1 MSAAPEINAT
11 FRSNGF
17 TEELAPGPIGGPG
30 AWRGPD
36 IAKRADEW
44 TYALS
49 AAEIRELDDAM
60 QRTRTSQI
68 LDIDKAAFNLSTLA
82 ATLAEIK
89 HQLLEGQGFVLIR
102 GVPVAD
108 YTLEDRHAFTG
119 ASACTLV
126 RHDRKTPRGISS
138 AMSATSATIS
148 IPSAIRPKRVF
159 IRPATVN
166 YSTRIPPTLSGSY
179 VCKNRSQGR

>member
-1 MSAAPEINAT
+1 MSAAPEINAN
-11 FRSNGF
+11 FESNGF

-68 LDIDKAAFNLSTLA
+68 LDIDKAAFDLPTLA

-89 HQLLEGQGFVLIR
+89 HQLLEGRGFVLIR

-108 YTLEDRHAFTG
+108 YTLEESARVYWCIGMHLGTDGRPSPHVRPPHSA
-119 ASACTLV
+119 ASMYSYRTL
-126 RHDRKTPRGISS
+126 
-138 AMSATSATIS
+138 
-148 IPSAIRPKRVF
+148 
-159 IRPATVN
+159 
-166 YSTRIPPTLSGSY
+166 
-179 VCKNRSQGR
+179 